1 MYGITT
7 GTSNLRKHLVL
18 CHEELYVQKCQDK
31 GWTYGTPKVKEPTI
45 GENRKSAIPPFT
57 AEGFVEYIVRWVTAD
72 DQVSVKS

>member
-1 MYGITT
+1 M
-7 GTSNLRKHLVL
+7 
-18 CHEELYVQKCQDK
+18 QKCQDK

-57 AEGFVEYIVRWVTAD
+57 AEAFVEYIVRWVTAD